1 MPINYDIDWEVR
13 PTGNKLTGSGF
24 NTTNPNAG
32 LNYSYNSTY
41 QTFNYN
47 DLTWDINDAP
57 NEQVITTSAGAGNFS
72 AGSYYIGVRYVG
84 LGASNQVLATSQIT
98 ETLVTTNLNDRIDIN
113 NLYVTAS
120 HPFTHI
126 QLTLREYGGSNAYF
140 FNNGGNNV
148 FALDSNYLISEYNPV
163 GIGISMPN
171 YGNIYKLSSS
181 NRPFISNDIGN
192 FILIENNHVGF
203 RSLAGTG
210 MSTTPVTE
218 LARTT
223 IDPLAAWFDIADST
237 KNVKRISMV
246 VWSVGS
252 PTGDLIL
259 ELRPDNGGVPSNI
272 VLSFGGVA
280 ASSLTSTP
288 QWIDIN
294 VNVFCTVGRYW
305 IVTYLDGV
313 SDNSNYIRIG
323 RKSGA
328 FGINNQHLFSY
339 NSGTSTWTSVNDG
352 IAVAIDASWNS
363 DDWWTEGN
371 LTPNLANEGNLRFE
385 ILNINASNEA
395 LIFNPDSIVANNGS
409 VNGIGVLGGAD
420 NSIYRMVETADH
432 QELSGTINIKGGT
445 YSISEPLYLTNVS
458 LRGYDTSHNDYINTR
473 ALLQVDVA
481 SDSTQ
486 YEVESFGMIYI
497 TAEHCVLSSLE
508 IDGQNFAEKLIQ
520 IQNSNFF
527 MTDCHLH
534 DILNNAIIVDADSS
548 KTIVIDNTY
557 FENISDVKSTPAA
570 ILCNSANNIDLM
582 HCYFDS
588 ITGTGIYSNGV
599 AFSTQ
604 FCIFNNI
611 NGSGAQKG
619 VAIYINS
626 TDHAHLHYCT
636 INNTSGNGAFI
647 TGDGHFFI
655 TNSLFT
661 NIGDY
666 AVVIDPAYPAAFG
679 LMRIDGNGFYNNI
692 SGNVLNNQTLGS
704 GIRAFE
710 FNSDPYTDSLN
721 GDFRLNS
728 NFGGGYSLIGAAY
741 PQRFTHTSLPQ
752 KLDVGA
758 VQSYGNSPVPRRNPT
773 ISYL

>member
-24 NTTNPNAG
+24 NTTNPDAG
-32 LNYSYNSTY
+32 INYSYNSTY

-72 AGSYYIGVRYVG
+72 AGSYYVGIRYVG

-113 NLYVTAS
+113 NLFITES

-126 QLTLREYGGSNAYF
+126 QLTIRESTGSNAYF
-140 FNNGGNNV
+140 VEDTGNTV
-148 FALDSNYLISEYNPV
+148 FALDSNYFINQYSAS
-163 GIGISMPN
+163 GTGISVPDI
-171 YGNIYKLSSS
+171 GNVYKLSS
-181 NRPFISNDIGN
+181 NDRPFESNDIGN

-223 IDPLAAWFDIADST
+223 IDPLAAWFDITDST

-246 VWSVGS
+246 MWSVGS
-252 PTGDLIL
+252 PSGDLIL

-294 VNVFCTVGRYW
+294 VNVFCTTGRYW

-352 IAVAIDASWNS
+352 IAVAIDASWS
-363 DDWWTEGN
+363 GSDWWTDGN
-371 LTPNLANEGNLRFE
+371 LTTHIENNGNLRFE

-395 LIFNPDSIVANNGS
+395 LVFNPNVFVAELGSFNG
-409 VNGIGVLGGAD
+409 VGVLGGAD
-420 NSIYRMVETADH
+420 NSIYRVNETAIR
-432 QELSGTINIKGGT
+432 QNLSGTINIKGGT
-445 YSISEPLYLTNVS
+445 YSISNPLTLSNIS
-458 LRGYDTSHNDYINTR
+458 LRGYDTNHNDYLNTR
-473 ALLQVDVA
+473 ALLQVDTG

-486 YEVESFGMIYI
+486 YEVGSSGMINI
-497 TAEHCVLSSLE
+497 SADHCTLSSLE

-520 IQNSNFF
+520 IGSSHVFI
-527 MTDCHLH
+527 TDCYFH
-534 DILNNAIIVDADSS
+534 DALNNAIIIDADPIR
-548 KTIVIDNTY
+548 TIMVDNSY
-557 FENISDVKSTPAA
+557 FENISDTTSTPAA

-582 HCYFDS
+582 HCFFDS
-588 ITGTGIYSNGV
+588 ITGTAIYSNGV
-599 AFSTQ
+599 SFSAQ
-604 FCIFNNI
+604 FCVFNNM
-611 NGSGAQKG
+611 NGLGAQKG
-619 VAIYINS
+619 KAIYINS
-626 TDHAHLHYCT
+626 TENAHIHYCT
-636 INNTSGNGAFI
+636 FNDTSSSGVYI

-655 TNSLFT
+655 TNSIFT

-666 AVVIDPAYPAAFG
+666 AIIIDPAYPAAFG
-679 LMRIDGNGFYNNI
+679 LERIDGNGFYNNL
-692 SGNVLNNQTLGS
+692 GNVVNNNTFSS
-704 GIRAFE
+704 GLRPFIFS
-710 FNSDPYTDSLN
+710 SDPYTDVVN
-721 GDFRLNS
+721 KDFRLNS

-741 PQRFTHTSLPQ
+741 PQKFTHTTLPQ
-752 KLDVGA
+752 KLDLGA
-758 VQSYGNSPVPRRNPT
+758 VQTYGNTPVPRRNPT